1 MANGCPPSDVRER
14 LAVVLGFP
22 VEPVRRDARWLA
34 MSDEVVAFA
43 ADDDAAWQRLASEAW
58 LLARWRAAGIPA
70 PCVVAHDAAR
80 RVQVREKLH
89 GLTGDAVHTE
99 TARSP
104 LYAGELP
111 GVAARLAG
119 APLSAFGETLAH
131 SYGEL
136 AARIRRAVST
146 ADARAAGLGET
157 SHRALDVDRAL
168 ACLDASAASAA
179 AKAIARRR
187 RAWLAA
193 IAPPDAVIHGDLHF
207 HNMCVAPDGAITG
220 VFDVGDTGLDD
231 PAIEL
236 MYVDSLGAHFAAAAL
251 RAYGTIDRDAVHRA
265 HVRTALEH
273 IVYHGPGTPRHA
285 SVVAWASAALEHL
298 G

>member
-1 MANGCPPSDVRER
+1 VENGCPSDVRAR
-14 LAVVLGFP
+14 FAAVVGRP
-22 VEPVRRDARWLA
+22 VEPERREARWLA
-34 MSDEVVAFA
+34 MSDDVVAFA

-58 LLARWRAAGIPA
+58 LVERWRAAGIPA
-70 PCVVAHDAAR
+70 PRILASDAAR

-119 APLSAFGETLAH
+119 AALSAFGQTLAH

-136 AARIRRAVST
+136 AARIRRAVT
-146 ADARAAGLGET
+146 AADARAAGLDET
-157 SHRALDVDRAL
+157 PHRRLDLERAL
-168 ACLDASAASAA
+168 ACLDASDASAA

-187 RAWLAA
+187 RTWLAA

-207 HNMCVAPDGAITG
+207 HNMCVAPHGAITG
-220 VFDVGDTGLDD
+220 VFDLGDAGLDD

-236 MYVDSLGAHFAAAAL
+236 MYIDSLGSRFAEAAIT
-251 RAYGTIDRDAVHRA
+251 AYGTIDRDAVHRA
-265 HVRTALEH
+265 HLRTALDH
-273 IVYHGPGTPRHA
+273 VLHHGPGMPRHA
-285 SVVAWASAALEHL
+285 SVVAWATDALEHI